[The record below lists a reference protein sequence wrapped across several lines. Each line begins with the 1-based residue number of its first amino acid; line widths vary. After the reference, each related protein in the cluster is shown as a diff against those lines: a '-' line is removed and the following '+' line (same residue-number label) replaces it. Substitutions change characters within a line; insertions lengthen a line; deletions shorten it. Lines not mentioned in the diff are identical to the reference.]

1 MGCTPMR
8 GSLSGVRARVN
19 PLQRR
24 AQVQARATTKPGGG
38 QNQEDKRGNPL
49 CAKLTSA
56 GLAALVATSPV
67 CGAAIASEFDVLEA
81 PVPSAS
87 YIVDDGGILS
97 KAGRG
102 AIKGKLQELE
112 KTTGY
117 HLDVVT
123 MRKLQFTPDPFEFS
137 DKVLENWYPTLEQGN
152 NKGVLLIIAATK
164 EGGISG
170 GPKFLDA
177 VGNDV
182 LDGIISETIPNLAAE
197 EKFNEVRNSNH
208 VQCSAQN
215 KRRELRYLTPPLR
228 RVVISSSSPSASQA
242 TLKSVQRITAV
253 LQGKGDPFAPK
264 AAKAARSGPKK
275 SKEEVQGTF
284 TTIFRAL
291 AVIIIGT
298 PLAQTALTAA
308 LKAREEE

>member
-1 MGCTPMR
+1 LGCTPMR

-197 EKFNEVRNSNH
+197 EKFNE
-208 VQCSAQN
+208 
-215 KRRELRYLTPPLR
+215 
-228 RVVISSSSPSASQA
+228 A